1 MPGKKPKQC
10 KVTLEGQ
17 DDTHAATL
25 YVTAEVCVLL
35 GRLSTHKN
43 PAALSQAGGPA
54 HGGTRWLLLLHIR
67 TWVRVSGR
75 RNPTSPPHTSTVEA
89 SRMGIA
95 LVMLTKEPNIRFPR
109 TAAALQ
115 SAFKKPKPV
124 ALQEKETW
132 RTRIRKRHAGAQR

>member
-1 MPGKKPKQC
+1 MA
-10 KVTLEGQ
+10 LF
-17 DDTHAATL
+17 L
-25 YVTAEVCVLL
+25 Y
-35 GRLSTHKN
+35 
-43 PAALSQAGGPA
+43 
-54 HGGTRWLLLLHIR
+54 IR

-132 RTRIRKRHAGAQR
+132 TGFRK